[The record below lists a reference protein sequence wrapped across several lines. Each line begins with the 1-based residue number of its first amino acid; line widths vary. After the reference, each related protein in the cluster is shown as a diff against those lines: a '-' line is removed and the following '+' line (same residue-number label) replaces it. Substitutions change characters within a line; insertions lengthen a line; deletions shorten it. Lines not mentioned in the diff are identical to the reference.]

1 MGKYAITFSNRMFAY
16 ERKIRKRKVSREDF
30 KVKEKEEDFGKK
42 SSWNYEIQLGTLHRR
57 G

>member
-16 ERKIRKRKVSREDF
+16 ERKIRKRKVSREGF